1 MESPEI
7 RTCFAHISGKSCVAF
22 DLQVVVLKW
31 IQMKGA
37 ENQRKWQTQLK
48 KFYDPQLSPLELID
62 LSAR

>member
-1 MESPEI
+1 
-7 RTCFAHISGKSCVAF
+7 VAF

-37 ENQRKWQTQLK
+37 ETQGKWQTLLK
-48 KFYDPQLSPLELID
+48 KFYDPQLSLLELID

>member
-37 ENQRKWQTQLK
+37 ETQGKWQTQLK
-48 KFYDPQLSPLELID
+48 FFDPQLS
-62 LSAR
+62 